1 MKAFELKT
9 EYLVNPLGLATRS
22 PRLYWKCEDGVK
34 QTAYELEYTVND
46 KPFPSVTVKTSST
59 THISFPQTLAS
70 RDRVLWRVRL
80 RDENGVWGEYSDTAS
95 FEMSLLDP
103 ADFSAEWIS
112 GDYCVNKRK
121 RYPVDCFRKTFEAE
135 NVVRARLY
143 ATACGLFEAKINGN
157 RVGDFVLAPGH
168 TDYLKRVRLLT
179 FDVTPLLKN
188 GENEIT
194 AELADGGFLR
204 RMGSAQ
210 SVRQQNKTFNAT
222 RTVFC
227 RRLFKNHYDG
237 RLLAMV
243 KRRLS
248 ALCGQQG
255 RRACRCPYEP
265 DVFGSRRADFSF
277 RFSDPDRQRISR

>member
-135 NVVRARLY
+135 NASE
-143 ATACGLFEAKINGN
+143 G
-157 RVGDFVLAPGH
+157 
-168 TDYLKRVRLLT
+168 
-179 FDVTPLLKN
+179 
-188 GENEIT
+188 
-194 AELADGGFLR
+194 
-204 RMGSAQ
+204 
-210 SVRQQNKTFNAT
+210 
-222 RTVFC
+222 
-227 RRLFKNHYDG
+227 
-237 RLLAMV
+237 
-243 KRRLS
+243 
-248 ALCGQQG
+248 
-255 RRACRCPYEP
+255 
-265 DVFGSRRADFSF
+265 
-277 RFSDPDRQRISR
+277 